1 MNWMPAAA
9 REEPEENGWVDLCV
23 GLCFSKFFFRARDEG
38 ISKLLAGRLSEPAA
52 KGAAQRGRNW
62 LTPGGR
68 TVPQQ
73 PRTKGGED
81 RVSANHVTGK
91 FCSDSDIKCEL

>member
-1 MNWMPAAA
+1 MPAAA

-38 ISKLLAGRLSEPAA
+38 ISKLLAGRLKEPAD

-62 LTPGGR
+62 LTPGGAHLF
-68 TVPQQ
+68 PQ
-73 PRTKGGED
+73 RSSHVGKAAAGGED
-81 RVSANHVTGK
+81 RVNA
-91 FCSDSDIKCEL
+91 